1 VLPAVATDLALSPG
15 AGALYD
21 PYDRATA
28 SGRPRLALD
37 GNRGTAWFAEVAGA
51 TPAATTPGT
60 STTPTT
66 AATAPASTTPATTT
80 ATTTPALAQG
90 TATDDDPVKPGQ
102 LGVGYTL
109 DLGREHILN
118 TLTISTPAPGFGVQ
132 IYGTDAASAPPDLL
146 DSRWERLAGRPK
158 VGATTKIRLD
168 RAGFTYRTLMVWVT
182 TPAPRSQRVQISE
195 LKVRA
200 R

>member
-1 VLPAVATDLALSPG
+1 VFPAVATDLALSPG

-21 PYDRATA
+21 PYGRATA

-37 GNRGTAWFAEVAGA
+37 GNRSTAWFAEVAGA
-51 TPAATTPGT
+51 TPAAT

-66 AATAPASTTPATTT
+66 AGTAPASTPPATTT
-80 ATTTPALAQG
+80 AATTPAPAQG
-90 TATDDDPVKPGQ
+90 TATDEDPVKPGQ

-109 DLGREHILN
+109 DLGREHILD

-132 IYGTDAASAPPDLL
+132 IYATDAASAPPDLL
-146 DSRWERLAGRPK
+146 DSRWERLATRPK
-158 VGATTKIRLD
+158 VGATTRIRLD
-168 RAGFTYRTLMVWVT
+168 RAGFTYRTLLIWVT
-182 TPAPRSQRVQISE
+182 TPAPGSRRVQISE